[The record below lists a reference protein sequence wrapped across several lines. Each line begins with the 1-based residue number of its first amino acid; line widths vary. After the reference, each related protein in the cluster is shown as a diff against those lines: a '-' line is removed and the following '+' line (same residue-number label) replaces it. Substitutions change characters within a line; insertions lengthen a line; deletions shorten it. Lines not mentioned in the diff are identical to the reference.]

1 MNSPGRIKTQRNRVF
16 YRICGLQRNIVI
28 VKKPGFWLPVRPNLK
43 STSAMTN
50 NPKKLT
56 IRNKSFEWG
65 KRTYLMGVLN
75 VTPDSFSDGG
85 DFNTIESAVAQAEN
99 MVLKSGV
106 DIIDIGG
113 QSTRPG
119 AAEISLA
126 EEIDRV
132 IPVVQML
139 RQKADIFGSIPI
151 SVDTTRADVAQAA
164 VEAGAD
170 IINDIS
176 GATFDSEM
184 LSTVSKLAVPIILMH
199 IRGTPQTMQKL
210 TDYRDLI
217 GEIGEFLESRIA
229 AAVAA
234 GIDKSQIIIDP
245 GIGFAKTYSQ
255 NLEILRE
262 LPKFRSLNC
271 PILVGVSRKSF
282 IGQILNQPFAKQ
294 RVWGTAAACTGAIA
308 NSADILRVHDV
319 REMHDV
325 CQVADAIFRYQS

>member
-1 MNSPGRIKTQRNRVF
+1 
-16 YRICGLQRNIVI
+16 
-28 VKKPGFWLPVRPNLK
+28 
-43 STSAMTN
+43 MTN
-50 NPKKLT
+50 NPEKII
-56 IRNKSFEWG
+56 IRNKVFEWG

-85 DFNTIESAVAQAEN
+85 DFYTIESALAQAEN
-99 MVLKSGV
+99 MVKSRV

-119 AAEISLA
+119 AVEISLA

-132 IPVVQML
+132 IPVVQIL
-139 RQKADIFGSIPI
+139 RQKTEIFGSVPI
-151 SVDTTRADVAQAA
+151 SVDTTRAQVAKAA

-184 LSTVSKLAVPIILMH
+184 LSTVAKLKVPIILMH
-199 IRGTPQTMQKL
+199 IRGTPQTMQQL
-210 TDYRDLI
+210 TDYQDLI
-217 GEIGEFLESRIA
+217 GEIKEFFESQIA

-234 GIDKSQIIIDP
+234 GIDKSQIILDP

-255 NLEILRE
+255 NLEILRD
-262 LPKFRSLNC
+262 LRKFRVLNC
-271 PILVGVSRKSF
+271 PILIGVSRKSF
-282 IGQILNQPFAKQ
+282 IGHILNQQEAKQ

-319 REMHDV
+319 REMGEV
-325 CQVADAIFRYQS
+325 SQVADAIFRNQS

>member
-1 MNSPGRIKTQRNRVF
+1 
-16 YRICGLQRNIVI
+16 
-28 VKKPGFWLPVRPNLK
+28 
-43 STSAMTN
+43 MTD
-50 NPKKLT
+50 NPAKII
-56 IRNKSFEWG
+56 IRNKTFEWG

-85 DFNTIESAVAQAEN
+85 DFNTIESALAQAEN
-99 MVLKSGV
+99 MVKSGV

-119 AAEISLA
+119 AAEISLE

-139 RQKADIFGSIPI
+139 RQKADIFSSVPI
-151 SVDTTRADVAQAA
+151 SVDTTRAQVAKAA
-164 VEAGAD
+164 IEAGAD
-170 IINDIS
+170 IVNDIS

-184 LSTVSKLAVPIILMH
+184 LSTVAQLQVPIILMH

-210 TDYRDLI
+210 TDYQDLI
-217 GEIGEFLESRIA
+217 GEILDFLESRIVA
-229 AAVAA
+229 ALDA

-245 GIGFAKTYSQ
+245 GIGFAKTYNQ
-255 NLEILRE
+255 NLEILRQ
-262 LPKFRSLNC
+262 LPKFRGLDC

-282 IGQILNQPFAKQ
+282 IGHILNQPEAKQ
-294 RVWGTAAACTGAIA
+294 RIWGTAAACTSAIA
-308 NSADILRVHDV
+308 NSADILRIHDV

-325 CQVADAIFRYQS
+325 CLVADAIFRNQS

>member
-1 MNSPGRIKTQRNRVF
+1 
-16 YRICGLQRNIVI
+16 
-28 VKKPGFWLPVRPNLK
+28 
-43 STSAMTN
+43 MTDR
-50 NPKKLT
+50 KLT
-56 IRNKSFEWG
+56 IRNQTFVWG

-85 DFNTIESAVAQAEN
+85 DFNTIESALAQAEN
-99 MVLKSGV
+99 MVKSGV

-119 AAEISLA
+119 AAEICLA
-126 EEIDRV
+126 EELDRV

-139 RQKADIFGSIPI
+139 RQKADMFGSVPI
-151 SVDTTRADVAQAA
+151 SVDTTRAQVAKAA

-170 IINDIS
+170 IVNDIS
-176 GATFDSEM
+176 GATFDWEM
-184 LSTVSKLAVPIILMH
+184 LSTVAQLQVPIILMH

-217 GEIGEFLESRIA
+217 GEIREFLESRIA

-234 GIDKSQIIIDP
+234 GIDKSQIILDP
-245 GIGFAKTYSQ
+245 GIGFAKTYNQ

-262 LPKFRSLNC
+262 LPKFRGLDC

-282 IGQILNQPFAKQ
+282 IGQILNQREAKQ
-294 RVWGTAAACTGAIA
+294 RIWGTAAACTSAIA

-325 CQVADAIFRYQS
+325 CLVADAIFRNQS

>member
-1 MNSPGRIKTQRNRVF
+1 MTD
-16 YRICGLQRNIVI
+16 
-28 VKKPGFWLPVRPNLK
+28 K
-43 STSAMTN
+43 SG
-50 NPKKLT
+50 KIT
-56 IRNKSFEWG
+56 IRNKAFEWG

-85 DFNTIESAVAQAEN
+85 NYSTIESALAQAEN
-99 MVLKSGV
+99 MVKSGV

-119 AAEISLA
+119 AAEISSS

-132 IPVVQML
+132 IPVVQIL
-139 RQKADIFGSIPI
+139 RQKAEIFGSVPI
-151 SVDTTRADVAQAA
+151 SVDTSRAQVAKAA
-164 VEAGAD
+164 VDAGAD

-184 LSTVSKLAVPIILMH
+184 LSTVAHLKVPIILMH

-217 GEIGEFLESRIA
+217 GEIREFLESRIA

-234 GIDKSQIIIDP
+234 GIDKSHIILDP
-245 GIGFAKTYSQ
+245 GIGFAKNYSQ
-255 NLEILRE
+255 NLEILQQ
-262 LPKFRSLNC
+262 LVKFRGLGC

-282 IGQILNQPFAKQ
+282 IGHILNQPLAKQ
-294 RVWGTAAACTGAIA
+294 RIWGTAAACTGAIA

-319 REMHDV
+319 REMYDV
-325 CQVADAIFRYQS
+325 CLVADAIFRNQS

>member
-1 MNSPGRIKTQRNRVF
+1 
-16 YRICGLQRNIVI
+16 
-28 VKKPGFWLPVRPNLK
+28 
-43 STSAMTN
+43 MTDR
-50 NPKKLT
+50 KLT

-85 DFNTIESAVAQAEN
+85 DYYTIESALAQAEN
-99 MVLKSGV
+99 MVRSGV

-119 AAEISLA
+119 AAEISSS
-126 EEIDRV
+126 EESDRV
-132 IPVVQML
+132 IPVVQIL
-139 RQKADIFGSIPI
+139 RQKAEIFGSVPI
-151 SVDTTRADVAQAA
+151 SVDTTRAQVASSA

-184 LSTVSKLAVPIILMH
+184 LSTVAHLKVPIIMMH

-217 GEIGEFLESRIA
+217 GEIREFLESRIA

-234 GIDKSQIIIDP
+234 GIDKSHIILDP
-245 GIGFAKTYSQ
+245 GIGFAKNYSQ
-255 NLEILRE
+255 NLEILQQ
-262 LPKFRSLNC
+262 LAKFRGLDC

-282 IGQILNQPFAKQ
+282 IGHILNQPLAKQ

-319 REMHDV
+319 REMYDV
-325 CQVADAIFRYQS
+325 CLVADAIFRNQS

>member
-1 MNSPGRIKTQRNRVF
+1 MIA
-16 YRICGLQRNIVI
+16 
-28 VKKPGFWLPVRPNLK
+28 K
-43 STSAMTN
+43 SG
-50 NPKKLT
+50 KIT
-56 IRNKSFEWG
+56 IRNKAFEWG

-85 DFNTIESAVAQAEN
+85 DFSTIESALAQAEN
-99 MVLKSGV
+99 MVKSGL

-119 AAEISLA
+119 AAEISLE

-132 IPVVQML
+132 IPVVQIL
-139 RQKADIFGSIPI
+139 RQKAEIFGSVPI
-151 SVDTTRADVAQAA
+151 SVDTTRSQVAKAA
-164 VEAGAD
+164 VEVGAD
-170 IINDIS
+170 IVNDIS

-184 LSTVSKLAVPIILMH
+184 LSTVAHLKVPIILMH

-217 GEIGEFLESRIA
+217 GEIREFLESRIA

-234 GIDKSQIIIDP
+234 GIDKSHIILDP
-245 GIGFAKTYSQ
+245 GIGFAKNYSQ
-255 NLEILRE
+255 NLEILQQ
-262 LPKFRSLNC
+262 LAKFRGLDC

-282 IGQILNQPFAKQ
+282 IGHILNQPLAKQ
-294 RVWGTAAACTGAIA
+294 RIWGTAAACTGAIA

-325 CQVADAIFRYQS
+325 CLVADAIFRNQS